1 MPMKRNKRGILPKL
15 LALLLALALQ
25 GCTLLPGASIREDSV
40 REDLPAI
47 DPEAGVEREIQVK
60 LYYRLTDEAY
70 LVGVRSSLTVFSNE
84 RAEKAMVRALLSG
97 IPPLTNNISE
107 VIPQNTKIV
116 DVSLDGGIL
125 YITLSND
132 FFDTSVVE
140 KAQDE
145 NKQYV
150 DSGFITQEEYDAR
163 VAAARR
169 EMYLCRELAVCAI
182 VNTITEYDPSIRVQ
196 LLFDVDGSGEGARIA
211 REELGL
217 PPNQEANSD
226 LLEPMSYVADVVV
239 SPLTLVKCALDRM
252 MGGEYEKAYV
262 LFAETES
269 GGMQKP
275 TYANFETELLTL
287 GRITAYTLYSYTV
300 SEDTGQAEVRADL
313 EITNAVGDT
322 VTLRDV
328 AIALKSEGNL
338 YKLGY
343 YAFKQLLEDI
353 GE

>member
-1 MPMKRNKRGILPKL
+1 MKRTNKRMLPTL
-15 LALLLALALQ
+15 LALLLVFLLS
-25 GCTLLPGASIREDSV
+25 GCALLPGAGIREDSV

-60 LYYRLTDEAY
+60 LYYRLTGEAY
-70 LVGVRSSLTVFSNE
+70 LVGVRSSLSVFSNE

-107 VIPQNTKIV
+107 VIPEHTKIV

-125 YITLSND
+125 YITLSGD
-132 FFDTSVVE
+132 FFDTSIVE

-145 NKQYV
+145 NRQYL
-150 DSGFITQEEYDAR
+150 DSGFITGAEYNAR

-169 EMYLCRELAVCAI
+169 EMYLCRELSVCAI
-182 VNTITEYDPSIRVQ
+182 VNTISEYDPSIRVQ
-196 LLFDVDGSGEGARIA
+196 ILFDVDGSGEGARVA
-211 REELGL
+211 REELGF

-275 TYANFETELLTL
+275 TYANFETEMLSF

-300 SEDTGQAEVRADL
+300 SDDTGQAQVRADL
-313 EITNAVGDT
+313 EITNASGEIMTLRDVT
-322 VTLRDV
+322 VTLR
-328 AIALKSEGNL
+328 SEGNL

-343 YAFKQLLEDI
+343 DAFKQLLE
-353 GE
+353 GEGE